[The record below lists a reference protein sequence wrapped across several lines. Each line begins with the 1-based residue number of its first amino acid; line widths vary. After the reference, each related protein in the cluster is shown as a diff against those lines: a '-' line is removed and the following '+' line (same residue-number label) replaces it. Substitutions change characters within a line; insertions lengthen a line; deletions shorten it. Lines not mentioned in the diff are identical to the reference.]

1 MKLVLLG
8 PPGAGKGTQAANL
21 SARFDIPA
29 ISTGHIIR
37 TAIRNE
43 TEIGR
48 IAKEYIDR
56 GELVPDGTVVE
67 IVRERLKAGD
77 CNGGFILDGFPRTV
91 AQAQIMDEIH
101 LEVDR
106 VLNLEVPDET
116 LVERL
121 SGRRECTNCGAAF
134 HVLYNPPDKEG
145 VCGACGGK
153 LVMREDDIP
162 EVIRT
167 RLAVYHKQTEPL
179 KEYYLKKN
187 ILTTIEGQEE
197 LAETTAA
204 VMRAVSDLE

>member
-1 MKLVLLG
+1 
-8 PPGAGKGTQAANL
+8 
-21 SARFDIPA
+21 
-29 ISTGHIIR
+29 
-37 TAIRNE
+37 
-43 TEIGR
+43 
-48 IAKEYIDR
+48 
-56 GELVPDGTVVE
+56 
-67 IVRERLKAGD
+67 
-77 CNGGFILDGFPRTV
+77 
-91 AQAQIMDEIH
+91 MDEIH
-101 LEVDR
+101 IEVDR

-121 SGRRECTNCGAAF
+121 SGRRECASCGAAF
-134 HVLYNPPDKEG
+134 HVLYNPPEKEG